1 MECAH
6 PVFPTALHS
15 EVAEIVKDY
24 FIKFDTTDTVLIVN
38 SCARGQASAESDL
51 DIAILV
57 KEGVSN
63 AAIKTLYNRWLKY
76 STANKTISAYKNS
89 GMYRHLHLDVINGIY
104 TPTPIEPGEPIDY
117 FEVEIGNQVCY
128 AATMNDD
135 GKFFKSLQ
143 QKWLPYYNEELRLQ
157 RLKNIIDACH
167 YDLDHIAFYKKRSL
181 HFHAFYILYK
191 AFEEYL
197 QALFIANKT
206 YPLAYNKW
214 IRYQVTELLQKPSL
228 YPLLGPVLSIA
239 DIEGDEINNKVV
251 LLTQLLNDL
260 QV

>member
-1 MECAH
+1 MECSH

-15 EVAEIVKDY
+15 EVAEIVKAY
-24 FIKFDTTDTVLIVN
+24 FIKFDITDTVLIVN

-57 KEGVSN
+57 KDGVSN
-63 AAIKTLYNRWLKY
+63 AAIKALYKRWLKY
-76 STANKTISAYKNS
+76 SAANKSISTYKS
-89 GMYRHLHLDVINGIY
+89 SCIYRHLHLDVINGIY
-104 TPTPIEPGEPIDY
+104 TPTPVELGEPIDF

-128 AATMNDD
+128 VATMNDD
-135 GKFFKSLQ
+135 GEFFKLLR

-157 RLKNIIDACH
+157 RLKMVIDACH

-197 QALFIANKT
+197 QALFIANKI

-214 IRYQVTELLQKPSL
+214 IKYQVTELLQKPDL
-228 YPLLGPVLSIA
+228 YLFLGPVLSIA
-239 DIEGDEINNKVV
+239 DIEGDEINDKVH
-251 LLTQLLNDL
+251 LLTQLINDL